1 MRAGL
6 WVITIGTLS
15 FLCIMVSCSAMYLK
29 ICDTL
34 LILVVI
40 NLCL

>member
-1 MRAGL
+1 MN
-6 WVITIGTLS
+6 GTLS
-15 FLCIMVSCSAMYLK
+15 FLCLMVSCSAICLG

-34 LILVVI
+34 FISVVI